1 MTRVPG
7 AAARSAAARA
17 IDAADLQIPED
28 ILLAAGSRVTV
39 LITAPDHAVRLAYA
53 RFIHDHGGCRSGP
66 FLPVSCAAGE
76 CHRPIARMLEE
87 ARGGTLFLD
96 EIGAL
101 TREAQEAVLGMLET
115 LSAGAGTRRVR
126 RAHDVRVIAGATGSL
141 AREIAEGTF
150 NSVLFYRLNVV
161 HLRAALPGRASGEP
175 G

>member
-1 MTRVPG
+1 
-7 AAARSAAARA
+7 
-17 IDAADLQIPED
+17 
-28 ILLAAGSRVTV
+28 
-39 LITAPDHAVRLAYA
+39 
-53 RFIHDHGGCRSGP
+53 
-66 FLPVSCAAGE
+66 
-76 CHRPIARMLEE
+76 
-87 ARGGTLFLD
+87 
-96 EIGAL
+96 
-101 TREAQEAVLGMLET
+101 MLET